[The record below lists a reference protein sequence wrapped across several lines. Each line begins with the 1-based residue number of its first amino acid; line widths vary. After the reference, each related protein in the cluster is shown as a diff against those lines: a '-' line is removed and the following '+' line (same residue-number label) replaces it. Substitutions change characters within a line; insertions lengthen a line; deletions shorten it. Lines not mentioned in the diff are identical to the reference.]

1 MMTTVPSDCSAKS
14 KPTWCTIPLR
24 SRARDDYQSAT
35 GYHRPVPPS
44 LDEPEQ
50 ALQGLVIADFS
61 RVLAGPYA
69 TMLLGDLGAT
79 VIKVESP
86 AGDDTRRWG
95 STYYRSINRNKR
107 SIVLDLS
114 TVEGRAAAH
123 RLIRRADVL
132 IENFRVGGAEKLGLG
147 YEQASALNP
156 GLVYCSISGYGSGS
170 GSALPAYDLVVQAVS
185 GLVSLTGLDERHTTK
200 AGVPIA
206 DLMAGLHAAI
216 GILAALH
223 HRSVSGS
230 GQHVEV
236 NLLSS
241 MLSGMVNFTGAYAQT
256 GQVARA
262 MGIAHPSICPYEPF
276 PTADRPLVI
285 AAGNDRQF
293 AALCAVLGQP
303 DLAIDPRFRGNAQR
317 LSHRAELASLIAAL
331 LAGRGADHWAKTLSA
346 AGVPCGPINDVA
358 GGVELARQL
367 GLDPVVEVDGVAQ
380 VASPWLMH
388 GTPVSYRHAPPD
400 LGADTEDVLRWL
412 CEEEES

>member
-1 MMTTVPSDCSAKS
+1 MI
-14 KPTWCTIPLR
+14 PT
-24 SRARDDYQSAT
+24 A
-35 GYHRPVPPS
+35 G
-44 LDEPEQ
+44 
-50 ALQGLVIADFS
+50 ALAGVVVADFS

-69 TMLLGDLGAT
+69 TMLLGDLGAI

-95 STYYRSINRNKR
+95 PPWADGTSTYYRSVNRNKR
-107 SIVLDLS
+107 GVVLDLT
-114 TVEGRAAAH
+114 TVEGRAVAH

-132 IENFRVGGAEKLGLG
+132 IENFRVGGADKLGIG
-147 YEQASALNP
+147 YAQASRLNP

-170 GSALPAYDLVVQAVS
+170 GSVLPAYDLVVQAVS

-206 DLMAGLHAAI
+206 DLLAGLHAAI
-216 GILAALH
+216 GVLAALR
-223 HRSVSGS
+223 HRAMTGV
-230 GQHVEV
+230 GQRVEV

-256 GQVARA
+256 GDVARA
-262 MGIAHPSICPYEPF
+262 MGIAHPSICPYEPY

-293 AALCAVLGQP
+293 AALCAVLGRP
-303 DLAIDPRFRGNAQR
+303 ELAVDPRFRGNDER
-317 LSHRAELASLIAAL
+317 LSHRPELAELITGV
-331 LAGRGADHWAKTLSA
+331 LAGRGADDWAEALGE

-358 GGVELARQL
+358 GGVELARRL
-367 GLDPVVEVDGVAQ
+367 GLDPVVDVDGVPQ
-380 VASPWLMH
+380 VASPWRMH
-388 GTPVSYRHAPPD
+388 GTPVSYRHGPPD

-412 CEEEES
+412 STEEEP

>member
-1 MMTTVPSDCSAKS
+1 M
-14 KPTWCTIPLR
+14 
-24 SRARDDYQSAT
+24 
-35 GYHRPVPPS
+35 G
-44 LDEPEQ
+44 
-50 ALQGLVIADFS
+50 ALAGLVVADFS

-95 STYYRSINRNKR
+95 PPWAGGTSTYYRSVNRNKR
-107 SIVLDLS
+107 GIVLNLS
-114 TVEGRAAAH
+114 TVEGRAIAH

-132 IENFRVGGAEKLGLG
+132 IENFRVGGADKLGIG
-147 YEQASALNP
+147 YEQASRLNP

-170 GSALPAYDLVVQAVS
+170 GSLLPAYDLVVQAVS
-185 GLVSLTGLDERHTTK
+185 GLVSLTGLDEHHTTK
-200 AGVPIA
+200 AGIPIA

-216 GILAALH
+216 GVLAALH
-223 HRSVSGS
+223 HRATTGL

-256 GQVARA
+256 GSVGRA
-262 MGIAHPSICPYEPF
+262 MGIAHPSICPYEPY

-293 AALCAVLGQP
+293 AALCTALGRP
-303 DLAIDPRFRGNAQR
+303 DLATDPRFRGNDQR
-317 LSHRAELASLIAAL
+317 LSHRPELAELITGL
-331 LAGRGADHWAKTLSA
+331 LAGRGADAWAKALGE

-367 GLDPVVEVDGVAQ
+367 GLEPVVEVDGVAQ
-380 VASPWLMH
+380 VASPWRMH
-388 GTPVSYRHAPPD
+388 STPVSYRHAPPH

-412 CEEEES
+412 STEEEP